1 MRVGALEARRWAGLV
16 FAAGPDEGIGLRLV
30 FTTPDGQRRDL
41 EDWYWMVSRVGPH
54 APDGSYARMEFDLA
68 AEPSSSGRPE
78 ESTLILEWSRRD
90 DAVALRAMARAP
102 GRVELVGDDPWGWK
116 ARWEEVPEG
125 WRSELGSV
133 EIAAAF
139 GPPAEDRVA
148 TVVVWGPRGTPS
160 GSPEADDAC
169 PGAGNTALSP
179 ARRLLRGL
187 DRWIDDARTDWDR
200 RRPRSSGAA
209 EGLVEAVTDNLMWT
223 VLLQPETGRL
233 YAPAG
238 RRWIFPKPGDGT
250 PADGRSGDGGPANSA
265 RKRTPAPDDWTV
277 FGWDSFF
284 NALALATVSGH
295 LAWDAL
301 LAGLDSRYPNGNV
314 PNWRSRRGGTPD
326 RSQPPVGS
334 FAALKLHH
342 VCPDKDAL
350 AAAWPGLRAW
360 SDWWV
365 ADKGGRPRREGL
377 TPGLLAWGSDSALV
391 PARGQLPEWEVG
403 SSGHQRAAWESGQDD
418 LPLWEEAQWDP
429 EREILAMSAVDLC
442 SYRALDLE
450 CLSRI
455 ARILGDPAAAR
466 QFDAD
471 RRHLVAAMNRVL
483 WSETAGLFLDEL
495 PTGHSPRVAASN
507 FLPLIAGVPSARQAQ
522 RMVGVLRDPARF
534 RGDWMLPTISR
545 DDPAFADQQ
554 YWRGS
559 IWPPMNYLVLQGL
572 RRYGFDEL
580 ASELAWKGTLMF
592 LADRRR
598 TGFCRENFDARSGR
612 GRGHRFQS
620 WGPLFALGAT
630 EEFVDACPWRGLRI
644 GTRLPA
650 FIARNAGGDAAT
662 EATGGERAEAP
673 VWARVEGLRVGGR
686 ARTVELSR

>member
-1 MRVGALEARRWAGLV
+1 MMRVGALEARRWAGLV

-30 FTTPDGQRRDL
+30 FTTPGGERRDL

-68 AEPSSSGRPE
+68 AEPSRESRPGE
-78 ESTLILEWSRRD
+78 GTLILEWSRRE
-90 DAVALRAMARAP
+90 DAVALRAVARTP

-116 ARWEEVPEG
+116 ARWEETPGG
-125 WRSELGSV
+125 WCAMLGSV
-133 EIAAAF
+133 DVAAAF
-139 GPPAEDRVA
+139 VPRAGDRAA
-148 TVVVWGPRGTPS
+148 TVVAWEPRSTSGAPS
-160 GSPEADDAC
+160 PSA
-169 PGAGNTALSP
+169 TALHR
-179 ARRLLRGL
+179 ARRLLPEL
-187 DRWIDDARTDWDR
+187 DRWIDEARSDWER

-209 EGLVEAVTDNLMWT
+209 EGLVESVTDNLMWT

-238 RRWIFPKPGDGT
+238 RRWIFPKPGGGAPRDGA
-250 PADGRSGDGGPANSA
+250 PENKVRE
-265 RKRTPAPDDWTV
+265 RTPAPDDWTV

-284 NALALATVSGH
+284 NALALATASGR

-301 LAGLDSRYPNGNV
+301 LAGVESRYPNGNV

-334 FAALKLHH
+334 FAALKLHLT
-342 VCPDKDAL
+342 CPDEDAL
-350 AAAWPGLRAW
+350 AAAWPGLLAW

-377 TPGLLAWGSDSALV
+377 SPGLLAWGSDTGLV
-391 PARGQLPEWEVG
+391 PGDEQLPEWEVG
-403 SSGHQRAAWESGQDD
+403 ASGHQRAAWESGQDD
-418 LPLWEEAQWDP
+418 LPLWDDVEWDP
-429 EREILAMSAVDLC
+429 QREVLAMSAVDLC

-455 ARILGDPAAAR
+455 ARILGHSA
-466 QFDAD
+466 DAD
-471 RRHLVAAMNRVL
+471 RLEAERHRLVAAMNRVL
-483 WSETAGLFLDEL
+483 WSEDAGLYLDEL
-495 PTGHSPRVAASN
+495 PGDRHSPRVAASN
-507 FLPLIAGVPSARQAQ
+507 FLPLIAGVSSARRAR
-522 RMVGVLRDPARF
+522 RMVDVLRDPDRF
-534 RGDWMLPTISR
+534 WGEWVLPTISR
-545 DDPAFADQQ
+545 DDPAFDDQQ
-554 YWRGS
+554 YWQGS

-580 ASELAWKGTLMF
+580 ASELAWKGALMF

-612 GRGHRFQS
+612 GQGHRFQS
-620 WGPLFALGAT
+620 WGPLFALGAI

-644 GTRLPA
+644 GSRLPA
-650 FIARNAGGDAAT
+650 FVARGMVGDAAGD
-662 EATGGERAEAP
+662 AA
-673 VWARVEGLRVGGR
+673 WARIEGLRVAGQ
-686 ARTVELSR
+686 ARTVELTR